1 MGLRYKVKIWWRA
14 MFLDYPHWRVEY
26 TDGRRTRLLH
36 KHEAKGLSECFD
48 GRLYVEYNIITTD

>member
-1 MGLRYKVKIWWRA
+1 